1 MDKDEKISVVIN
13 TYNAELHLRRVLES
27 VKDFDEIVVCDMEST
42 DHTIEI
48 AKEYG
53 CKIVTFPKANHKSAE
68 PARTFAIQS
77 ASHKW
82 VLVVDA
88 DELITSE
95 LRQALYQHI
104 SKPSCAE
111 GLFIPRK
118 NMFMSMYVRDFH
130 YDYQLRFFI
139 REGTEWP
146 PYVHTFPSVQGRIE
160 KLKAGKEACMLH
172 LMDETMHEYM
182 EKMNLYTDNEVEKK
196 RDRGYGL
203 GALLW
208 RPLWRFFKKYFMD
221 GSYRMGTRG
230 LIRAGM
236 AAVYQFIL
244 VSKIIEKRYR
254 D

>member
-160 KLKAGKEACMLH
+160 KLKTGKRACMLH